1 MATAVLP
8 AATLPA
14 PAAPALAPETRIPRR
29 VALCDVPQLHAAL
42 LKSGALATSP
52 KSFHSLLEATALPD
66 HGTTPAHLA
75 YALRL
80 FRLGPR
86 PPLSAQLYNILMRAF
101 LRAGHPEDA
110 LHLFVEM
117 LDATDVNPDQHT
129 VACILKSC
137 SSMCSPVV
145 GRGVQAYAVKR
156 GLVVDRFVLNSLIHM
171 YASCG
176 DVVAAQVL
184 FDTVEEKGV
193 VTWNAMVAG
202 YFKNG
207 SWRKVAEMFKGM
219 LEVGAPFDEVTL
231 VSVATACGRAGDAK
245 LGKWIGEYVEKNG
258 MVGNRNLATALVD
271 MYAKCG
277 ELDEARRLFDG
288 MRSRDVVAWSAM
300 ISGYTQADRCREALN
315 LFSEMQSTE
324 VSPNDVTMVSVLSA
338 CAVLGA
344 LETGKWVHSYVR
356 RKGLPLTVVLGTA
369 LVDFYAK
376 CGCID
381 SAVEAFKSM
390 PLRNSWTWTAL
401 IKGMASNGRGR
412 EALEL
417 FSSMREANVEPTDV
431 TFIGVLLAC
440 SHSCLVEEGRRHFI
454 SMSQDYGIQP
464 RIEHYGCMV
473 DLLGRAGLIDE
484 AYHFIKTMPI
494 EPNAIIW
501 RALLSACTVHKNVDI
516 GEEALKQIIP
526 LDPSHSGDYILLSNI
541 YASVGRWKDAAMIRR
556 EMDMR
561 GIEKIPGCSL
571 IELDGTVFEFFAED
585 SDHPQLREI
594 YEKVEEMIKSIKMAG
609 YIPNTDD
616 ARLDVDENEK
626 EVSVSHHSEKLA
638 IAFGLMKLR
647 PGATI
652 RLSKNLRVC
661 VDCHSA
667 TKLISKVYNRE
678 IVVRDRNIFHH
689 FKDGY
694 CSCNDYW

>member
-8 AATLPA
+8 AAGLPT
-14 PAAPALAPETRIPRR
+14 PSRAAPAPSQVSPGRADPRR
-29 VALCDVPQLHAAL
+29 VPQLHAAL
-42 LKSGALATSP
+42 IKSGELTASP
-52 KSFHSLLEATALPD
+52 KSFHSLLEAAAQVAS
-66 HGTTPAHLA
+66 PAHLA
-75 YALRL
+75 YAVRI

-86 PPLSAQLYNILMRAF
+86 QPSSTPCYNVLMRAF
-101 LRAGHPEDA
+101 LHAGRPDDA

-117 LDATDVNPDQHT
+117 LDEASACPDQHT
-129 VACILKSC
+129 VACALKSC
-137 SSMCSPVV
+137 SRMCALDL
-145 GRGVQAYAVKR
+145 GCGVQAYAIKL
-156 GLVVDRFVLNSLIHM
+156 GLMVDRFVLSSLVYM

-176 DVVAAQVL
+176 DVAAAQML

-193 VTWNAMVAG
+193 IIWNSIIAG
-202 YFKNG
+202 YLKNG
-207 SWRKVAEMFKGM
+207 DWKEVVEMFRRM
-219 LEVGAPFDEVTL
+219 LAVGAAFDEVTL
-231 VSVATACGRAGDAK
+231 VSVATACGRIGDPK
-245 LGKWIGEYVEKNG
+245 LGKWIAGYVGEKG
-258 MVGNRNLATALVD
+258 MVRNRNLVTALVD

-277 ELDEARRLFDG
+277 ELREARRLFDA

-300 ISGYTQADRCREALN
+300 ISGYTQADQCREALA
-315 LFSEMQSTE
+315 LFSEMQVAE
-324 VSPNDVTMVSVLSA
+324 IEPNDVTMVSVLSA

-344 LETGKWVHSYVR
+344 LETGKWVHSYIR
-356 RKGLPLTVVLGTA
+356 RKCLPLTVVLGTA

-381 SAVEAFKSM
+381 NATEAFESM
-390 PLRNSWTWTAL
+390 PVKNSWTWTAL

-417 FSSMREANVEPTDV
+417 FSSMRKASIKPTDV
-431 TFIGVLLAC
+431 TFIGVLMAC
-440 SHSCLVEEGRRHFI
+440 SHSCLVEEGRWHFD
-454 SMSQDYGIQP
+454 SMTRDYGIKP
-464 RIEHYGCMV
+464 RVEHYGCIV

-484 AYHFIKTMPI
+484 AYQFIKTMPI
-494 EPNAIIW
+494 EPNTVIW
-501 RALLSACTVHKNVDI
+501 RALLSSCTVHKNVEI
-516 GEEALKQIIP
+516 GEEALKQISS

-556 EMDMR
+556 EMKHR
-561 GIEKIPGCSL
+561 GIEKTPGCTL
-571 IELDGTVFEFFAED
+571 IELDGAVFEFFAED

-594 YEKVEEMIKSIKMAG
+594 YQKVEEIIDKIKIAG
-609 YIPNTDD
+609 YVPNTAD
-616 ARLDVDENEK
+616 ARLDVDECEK

-661 VDCHSA
+661 TDCHSA

-678 IVVRDRNIFHH
+678 IVVRDRSRFHH
-689 FKDGY
+689 FKDGT
-694 CSCNDYW
+694 CSCNDY